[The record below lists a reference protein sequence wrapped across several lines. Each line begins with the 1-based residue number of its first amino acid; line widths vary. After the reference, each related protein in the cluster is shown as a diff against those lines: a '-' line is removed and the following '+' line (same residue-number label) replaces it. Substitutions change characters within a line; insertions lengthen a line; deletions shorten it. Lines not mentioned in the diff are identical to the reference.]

1 MPALPGYG
9 AGMSFKHLG
18 WLGLGLC
25 CALSLRAQ
33 PSSQVEPVA
42 PAPLRA
48 EAVPVGPGKLVMPNG
63 SEPITLFT
71 YKPPTYKG
79 GPLVVVFHGVQRNA
93 EDYRNFA
100 ITLAERFG
108 VLIVAPLF
116 DTARF
121 PSARYQR
128 GGLLGKEGKA
138 QSPEQWTYA
147 VVPRIVAH
155 VRGLEGKAD
164 LPYYLIGHSAG
175 GQFLVR
181 MAAFLPEG
189 PVRIVAVNA
198 GSQLFPTRDQDF
210 GYGFGGLPP
219 ELSSDEVLRRYLA
232 APLTLYQGTGDI
244 HPGTSLDQTPPA
256 MKQGPH
262 RLARGR
268 AAFEYAQRLARERGW
283 AFNWRKVETPDIGH
297 FAAFMFAAKETED
310 ALFGPR

>member
-1 MPALPGYG
+1 
-9 AGMSFKHLG
+9 MSLMRLG
-18 WLGLGLC
+18 WLALWLG
-25 CALSLRAQ
+25 CAVLLRAQ
-33 PSSQVEPVA
+33 TSQAEPSGVA
-42 PAPLRA
+42 PLKAD
-48 EAVPVGPGKLVMPNG
+48 AVPVGPGKLVMPNG

-79 GPLVVVFHGVQRNA
+79 GPLVVVCHGVQRNA

-100 ITLAERFG
+100 ITMAERFG
-108 VLIVAPLF
+108 VIIVAPLF
-116 DTARF
+116 DTERF

-128 GGLLGKEGKA
+128 GGLVTKEGKV
-138 QSPEQWTYA
+138 QPKEQWTYS
-147 VVPRIVAH
+147 VIPKIVAH
-155 VRGLEGKAD
+155 VRGKEGKAD

-198 GSQLFPTRDQDF
+198 GSQLFPTREQDF

-219 ELSSDEVLRRYLA
+219 ELSNDEVLKRYLA
-232 APLTLYQGTGDI
+232 APLTLYQGTGDVLKSS
-244 HPGTSLDQTPPA
+244 TLDQSEAA

-262 RLARGR
+262 RLARWR
-268 AAFEYAQRLARERGW
+268 AAFEYAQKLAQARGW

-310 ALFGPR
+310 ALFGAKK

>member
-1 MPALPGYG
+1 LCLALPLH
-9 AGMSFKHLG
+9 A
-18 WLGLGLC
+18 
-25 CALSLRAQ
+25 
-33 PSSQVEPVA
+33 EPL
-42 PAPLRA
+42 PK
-48 EAVPVGPGKLVMPNG
+48 GPGQVVFANAG
-63 SEPITLFT
+63 EPITLFT

-79 GPLVVVFHGVQRNA
+79 GPLVVVCHGVQRNA

-100 ITLAERFG
+100 ITMAERFG
-108 VLIVAPLF
+108 AIIVAPLF

-128 GGLLGKEGKA
+128 GGLVGKDGKA
-138 QSPEQWTYA
+138 QAPEQWTYA
-147 VVPRIVAH
+147 IIPKVVAH
-155 VRGLEGKAD
+155 VRGLEGRAD

-198 GSQLFPTRDQDF
+198 GSQLLPTREQAF

-219 ELSSDEVLRRYLA
+219 ELSNDEVLKRYLA
-232 APLTLYQGTGDI
+232 APLTLYQGTGDVLKSS
-244 HPGTSLDQTPPA
+244 TLDQSEAA

-268 AAFEYAQRLARERGW
+268 AVFDYAQKLAKERGW

-310 ALFGPR
+310 ALFGAK